1 MIDIVVLLC
10 SIIGGTLVGIYAA
23 KRKKQYCLF
32 VCDLN
37 RYLNEFAFNINGAK
51 LLKSEF
57 DKKFANGCSVEFSKY
72 LLSEKHEC
80 PYKALSENLNAFMSG
95 LSASSS
101 EQLKYHL
108 QEYSA
113 KFKAVENSV
122 VPQCSK
128 LSATYVKLGFL
139 LGVMAGIVVM

>member
-10 SIIGGTLVGIYAA
+10 SIIGGTVVGIYAA

-37 RYLNEFAFNINGAK
+37 RYLTEFAINVSGAK

-57 DKKFANGCSVEFSKY
+57 DKKFAGGCSTEFCKY
-72 LLSEKHEC
+72 LLSENRQC
-80 PYKALSENLNAFMSG
+80 PYKNLSENLEGFMSG

-108 QEYSA
+108 QEYST
-113 KFKAVENSV
+113 KFKTVENSV
-122 VPQCSK
+122 VPQCAK
-128 LSATYVKLGFL
+128 MCATYIKLGFL